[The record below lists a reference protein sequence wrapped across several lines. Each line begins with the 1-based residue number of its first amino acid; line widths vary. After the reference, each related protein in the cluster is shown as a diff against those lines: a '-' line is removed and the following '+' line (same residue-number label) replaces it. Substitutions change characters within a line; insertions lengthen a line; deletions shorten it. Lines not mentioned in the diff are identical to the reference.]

1 MLSDLW
7 YFSGLRML
15 QREVGVRKK
24 IRSDAARKKVYVEV
38 KQASATRRIYVHFLI
53 GFYGWPE
60 LRWESKGPRRP
71 AATAAGLLFV

>member
-1 MLSDLW
+1 
-7 YFSGLRML
+7 ML

-24 IRSDAARKKVYVEV
+24 ITSDAARKKKVYVEV

-60 LRWESKGPRRP
+60 LR
-71 AATAAGLLFV
+71 